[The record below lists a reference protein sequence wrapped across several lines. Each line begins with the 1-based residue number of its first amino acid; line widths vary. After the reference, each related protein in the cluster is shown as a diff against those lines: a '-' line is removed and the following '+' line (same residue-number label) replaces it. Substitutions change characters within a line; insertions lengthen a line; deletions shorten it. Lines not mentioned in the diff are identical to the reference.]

1 MMNTTAAVCPYCSV
15 VLEPAPSR
23 TKKCP
28 DCGEKVVRR
37 RDRFTDE
44 ISYLTVD
51 NNYRADCYLRLSNM
65 GLSDAEDRFS
75 ATEARLEREWGKKPT
90 PQDAFWR
97 VLNDAVSESLE
108 QATVNQDRR
117 TVEGML
123 AATKTLSMAN
133 SAYTFMELELRAQ
146 GRDTTDVVRSRE
158 QVHRL
163 SEQLFQGR

>member
-1 MMNTTAAVCPYCSV
+1 MNATAVVCPYCGV
-15 VLEPAPSR
+15 DLEPAPGR

-28 DCGEKVVRR
+28 ECGEKVVRR

-51 NNYRADCYLRLSNM
+51 DNYGADCYLRLDNM
-65 GLSDAEDRFS
+65 GLSDSDDRFS
-75 ATEARLEREWGKKPT
+75 ATEVQLEREWGKKPT

-97 VLNDAVSESLE
+97 VLNDVVSESLE

-117 TVEGML
+117 TAEGML
-123 AATKTLSMAN
+123 AAVKSLQMADF
-133 SAYTFMELELRAQ
+133 AYTFMELELQAQ
-146 GRDTTDVVRSRE
+146 GRDTADVVRSRE

-163 SEQLFQGR
+163 IDQRFQAR